1 MQHALPCISTKEGA
15 IPDIIEDGKTGF
27 VIDKKETKVLAERI
41 QEPAND
47 KEKRLIWGRMDIG
60 NSNRNIPYKS

>member
-27 VIDKKETKVLAERI
+27 VIDKKEAKVLAERI
-41 QEPAND
+41 
-47 KEKRLIWGRMDIG
+47 
-60 NSNRNIPYKS
+60 